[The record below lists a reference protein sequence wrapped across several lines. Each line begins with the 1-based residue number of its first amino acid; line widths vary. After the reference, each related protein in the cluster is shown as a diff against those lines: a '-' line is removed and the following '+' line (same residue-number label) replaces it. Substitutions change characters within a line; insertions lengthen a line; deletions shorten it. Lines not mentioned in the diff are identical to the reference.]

1 MYKYSNNLVLK
12 QVRNARGKTNN
23 KKSWRGGKERE
34 GRCCCYFSNAV
45 RWFVRSFTFLKIM
58 LNYNHTLTIQI
69 INKMI

>member
-23 KKSWRGGKERE
+23 KKSCFGKGEKKKKSKKESE

-45 RWFVRSFTFLKIM
+45 RLFVRSFTFLEDNVK
-58 LNYNHTLTIQI
+58 L
-69 INKMI
+69 